1 MIESFSK
8 AKRYM
13 LNVVLNLLLAEGML
27 LIYVMRQSNKMY
39 DMSRIVQVENNYI
52 YLYIKYLCKKKSQQ
66 K

>member
-1 MIESFSK
+1 MNRLISSGKDNAIMIESFSK

-39 DMSRIVQVENNYI
+39 DMSRIV
-52 YLYIKYLCKKKSQQ
+52 
-66 K
+66 